1 MTGFL
6 FFQRKQL
13 SLGGGLCIHFLHLLL
28 HTRAQFIVAQLA
40 IAIAIERLEIWGIGI
55 HPRLMRL
62 AQRLQLLIL
71 LGAQSA
77 ILIGIGLAE

>member
-55 HPRLMRL
+55 HPRL

>member
-6 FFQRKQL
+6 FFQRKPN
-13 SLGGGLCIHFLHLLL
+13 SLGRGLRVDFLHLLM
-28 HTRAQFIVAQLA
+28 HAIAQFIMAQLT

-71 LGAQSA
+71 LGTQSA

>member
-6 FFQRKQL
+6 FFQRKKL
-13 SLGGGLCIHFLHLLL
+13 SLGGGLCIHFLHLL